1 MASPPLRETGIGL
14 VVSGLVGLIV
24 ALATSALLGFSAAVG
39 LGVVLVLVDVWW
51 RRRTPERVLLQLD
64 DAARYVIQMRTKLE
78 AKAQAEAA
86 FYLGRFELPVFGK
99 GFIGESMYGRL
110 SVAEARQ
117 VFFELEQLGVI
128 EKRESS
134 GNRIEYCWTSL
145 GEKVKAT
152 L

>member
-39 LGVVLVLVDVWW
+39 LGVVLVLVDAWW

-64 DAARYVIQMRTKLE
+64 DAARYVIQVRAKLE

-86 FYLGRFELPVFGK
+86 FYLGPFELPVFAK
-99 GFIGESMYGRL
+99 GFVGESMYGRL

-128 EKRESS
+128 EKSESS
-134 GNRIEYCWTSL
+134 GNRIDYCWRSL